1 VLPFAPYSPYGTPD
15 DLKDLAQ
22 IAHAK
27 GLMVFLDVVYKGCGP
42 DGNYLFMSTPRI
54 SSPTGTKHPGV
65 PPSISSAVRVVRCA
79 IFYIYKTLYGPE
91 EYHFDGLR
99 LDAVHAIADDFNPD
113 IRIELDSAIH
123 QGSGKE
129 RLIHLIRERHQR
141 GTLSCP

>member
-1 VLPFAPYSPYGTPD
+1 MEITFYVYAKDFFTDRHQTPWG
-15 DLKDLAQ
+15 AA
-22 IAHAK
+22 IN
-27 GLMVFLDVVYKGCGP
+27 FLG
-42 DGNYLFMSTPRI
+42 
-54 SSPTGTKHPGV
+54 SSSRP
-65 PPSISSAVRVVRCA
+65 VRD
-79 IFYIYKTLYGPE
+79 FFIYKMLYGPE

>member
-27 GLMVFLDVVYKGCGP
+27 GLMVFLDVMYKDCGP
-42 DGNYLFMSTPRI
+42 DGNYLLCLRQGFLHRPAPNTLGRRHQFPRQFE
-54 SSPTGTKHPGV
+54 SSG
-65 PPSISSAVRVVRCA
+65 AR
-79 IFYIYKTLYGPE
+79 FFIYKTLYWLE